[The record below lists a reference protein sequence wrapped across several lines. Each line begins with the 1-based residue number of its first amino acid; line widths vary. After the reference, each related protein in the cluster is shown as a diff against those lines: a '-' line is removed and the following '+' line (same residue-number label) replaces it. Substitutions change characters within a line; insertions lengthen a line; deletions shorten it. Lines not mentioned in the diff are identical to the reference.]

1 MYENCQALP
10 TKTPERRQDNV
21 LVVLLPT
28 PNALHTQLQ
37 YSILPLRT
45 EKYWKVYIVESVSD
59 ISKIH
64 REETIAFHEE
74 RGYNFLISNS
84 GKPS

>member
-1 MYENCQALP
+1 MPPVQSQQYNTSVMYENCQALP

-21 LVVLLPT
+21 
-28 PNALHTQLQ
+28 Q
-37 YSILPLRT
+37 
-45 EKYWKVYIVESVSD
+45 ESVSG
-59 ISKIH
+59 ISKVH

-74 RGYNFLISNS
+74 REYKFLISNS